1 MSVATP
7 FFFLSEIT
15 AVIKL
20 FLKIHSEPVAR
31 ANGCATVRTYT
42 GHGVNN
48 LFHATPNIPHYAK
61 NKAVGTMKAGM
72 VSFSFFFHLTSKLN
86 SHFIPSASQ

>member
-72 VSFSFFFHLTSKLN
+72 VSLSFFFPPYVKIKFTFH
-86 SHFIPSASQ
+86 P